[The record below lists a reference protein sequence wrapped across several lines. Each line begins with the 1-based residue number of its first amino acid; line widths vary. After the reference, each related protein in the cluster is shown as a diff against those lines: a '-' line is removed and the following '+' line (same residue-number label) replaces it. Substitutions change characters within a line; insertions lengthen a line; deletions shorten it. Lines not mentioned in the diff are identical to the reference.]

1 MNGASLVTK
10 HTSLKP
16 LATLQVHE
24 NSIPQSENASTLV
37 FPVIQTALRTC
48 RCQRLGFSLQSRD
61 TSLETLG
68 LRVRRLEEFPDLKPP
83 LESLQA
89 RYSHTW
95 AYKVS
100 TLTAGVRGTT
110 NPESTP
116 DPQMKSHSG
125 PPPSVLRA
133 LPGAGNNR
141 RAREGEIPL
150 EETSRKL
157 WTKAAGYGAR
167 GGLTA
172 PRLPGS

>member
-37 FPVIQTALRTC
+37 FPVIQRALRIC
-48 RCQRLGFSLQSRD
+48 RCQRLGLSLQSRD

-125 PPPSVLRA
+125 PPPSVLRV
-133 LPGAGNNR
+133 LPGAGNNK

-157 WTKAAGYGAR
+157 
-167 GGLTA
+167 
-172 PRLPGS
+172 